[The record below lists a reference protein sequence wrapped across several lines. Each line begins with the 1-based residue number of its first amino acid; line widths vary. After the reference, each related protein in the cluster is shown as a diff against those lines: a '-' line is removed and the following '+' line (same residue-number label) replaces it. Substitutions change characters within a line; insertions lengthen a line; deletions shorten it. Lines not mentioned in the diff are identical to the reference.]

1 MSRTSFEFTAENL
14 AEYQAILKRYPVR
27 RAALLP
33 TLHLAQLQHGFISP
47 EIEDYVASLLEIPV
61 VDVHEVVTFYSLFF
75 KRPMGRRH
83 IRVCMSISCMLGD
96 CAGIRD
102 HLQKRLGVAPG
113 NVTDDG
119 GFSWEAVPDCLG
131 ACEMAPMMQLDGEF
145 YGNLDAKKVDE
156 ILEKAILEKTED

>member
-1 MSRTSFEFTAENL
+1 MSRTGFEFTAENL
-14 AEYQAILKRYPVR
+14 AEYQAILKRYPFR
-27 RAALLP
+27 RATLLP
-33 TLHLAQLQHGFISP
+33 TLHLAQLQHGFITP
-47 EIEDYVASLLEIPV
+47 EIEDYVAGLLEIPV

-75 KRPMGRRH
+75 KRPMGRHH

-113 NVTDDG
+113 NVTEDG
-119 GFSWEAVPDCLG
+119 RFSWEAVPDCLG

-145 YGNLDAKKVDE
+145 YGNLNAKKVDE
-156 ILEKAILEKTED
+156 VLEKVEG